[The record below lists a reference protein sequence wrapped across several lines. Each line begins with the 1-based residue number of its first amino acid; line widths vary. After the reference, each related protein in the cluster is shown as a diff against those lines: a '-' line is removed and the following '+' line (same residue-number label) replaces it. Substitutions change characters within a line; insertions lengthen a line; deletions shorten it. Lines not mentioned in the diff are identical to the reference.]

1 MSKDVDVSIEP
12 ITKMGV
18 NLWVQ
23 SKNELTV
30 ADMISPTTT
39 FFFDPLDIS
48 QSVKMWV
55 KVLP

>member
-1 MSKDVDVSIEP
+1 VSIAA

-30 ADMISPTTT
+30 ADMISLATT
-39 FFFDPLDIS
+39 FLFDPLDIS

>member
-1 MSKDVDVSIEP
+1 MDIDVSIAA

-30 ADMISPTTT
+30 ADMISLATT
-39 FFFDPLDIS
+39 FLFDPLYIS
-48 QSVKMWV
+48 QSVKMRA

>member
-1 MSKDVDVSIEP
+1 
-12 ITKMGV
+12 MGV

-23 SKNELTV
+23 SKNVLPI
-30 ADMISPTTT
+30 ADMISPATT

-48 QSVKMWV
+48 QSVKMRA